1 MKYFVAD
8 FETTSFKQY
17 QIDGETRVFMWSITD
32 VETLKVVQ
40 RGLTIEEFSRG
51 RQRQDVIR
59 QQQFTFTT

>member
-32 VETLKVVQ
+32 VDTLKVVQ
-40 RGLTIEEFSRG
+40 RGLTIEEF
-51 RQRQDVIR
+51 
-59 QQQFTFTT
+59 F